1 MAKKIFK
8 YLGFTLLALIITAF
22 AAPIF
27 FKGKILTAVKQQLN
41 SKLNATTNFSDVSIS
56 LFKSFPKLSV
66 GIEDLSIVVKNEFEN
81 DTLVSAKEI
90 AFAINLM
97 SAIKQQ
103 DIEIYKITINDAHIK
118 AHVLNNGKP
127 NWNIITTTETNNKD
141 TLSKSLNLKLEKYEI
156 KNTNI
161 TYINDVNNTT
171 ALIYNLNHEG
181 KGNFTNEIF
190 ALNTNTEIE
199 KVDVSYGGIKYL
211 NSAKVKLDATVD
223 VNSKTNTYTFD
234 SKDIWVND
242 LQLNTKGNFQIL
254 PQDSYKMDISF
265 NTLSNSF
272 KTLLSFIP
280 TIYQNNFKDIQTKG
294 TAQFDG
300 FVKGIYN
307 QNSLPAYSINI
318 VAKDGYFKYPS
329 LPTAVENIFIDAH
342 IKNETGNNDDVVI
355 DVKKGHVEIEKD
367 PFDFTLNVQHPLT
380 NLFINAS
387 AKGKL
392 NLGKVQQYIPLQKG
406 TILNGIIQANATI
419 QGFAKTIT
427 NKEYGNLNAQGNIDV
442 QQLQYKSSEYP
453 DGVFVN
459 NLNVSLTP
467 QKFSLN
473 NIDAQVKQSSFKGN
487 GFISN
492 FLDYA
497 FANGVLNGVLNVS
510 ADNVNVNNWMG
521 KSNSTASVSTQP
533 LQAFIIPKNI
543 NFTINASAE
552 NIDYDKLKITNAT
565 GSLLLANETVKVT
578 NLKGNSM
585 NGTLTANGTYSTK
598 DNKKQP
604 AINFNYNINNVD
616 IQQAFNALNTFEK
629 IMPIGKFLNGK
640 LNSQFNM
647 SGILGN
653 DLMPQLTSLS
663 GIGNLLMLDGVLTS
677 FTPLEK
683 LANTLKVNDLKNI
696 SAKDI
701 KAFIEFS
708 NGKVLVKPFKVK
720 AKGIDMEIGGLHG
733 LNQDM
738 DYTINMNIPRA
749 MISDKGNTLINDLQ
763 NKAKSAGASITL
775 AELIPVQVKMG
786 GSIKNPTITTNLKQ
800 TGSSLAN
807 DLKNQVQS
815 FVQTKVDVVKAQA
828 DSAKKAL
835 ADTVKASKNLI
846 IKNAKDA
853 LIKQVIGNTDTT
865 QKTSNPLDDTKKQ
878 LEQKGKG
885 LLDKFNPFKK
895 KQQEVKDTTNQ

>member
-8 YLGFTLLALIITAF
+8 YLGFTLLALTITAF

-27 FKGKILTAVKQQLN
+27 FNGKILTVVKQQLN
-41 SKLNATTNFSDVSIS
+41 NKLNATTNFSDVNIS

-66 GIEDLSIVVKNEFEN
+66 GIENVSIIGKNEFVN
-81 DTLVSAKEI
+81 DTLIAAKEI
-90 AFAINLM
+90 NVAVNLM
-97 SAIKQQ
+97 SVIKQK
-103 DIEIYKITINDAHIK
+103 DIEIYKVSIQNANIK
-118 AHVLNNGKP
+118 AHVLNNGKA
-127 NWNIITTTETNNKD
+127 NWDIVQTTEAASKD
-141 TLSKSLNLKLEKYEI
+141 TLSNALNLKLDKYEI
-156 KNTNI
+156 NNTNI
-161 TYINDVNNTT
+161 SYVNDVNNTT
-171 ALIYNLNHEG
+171 AVINNLNHIG
-181 KGNFTNEIF
+181 KGNFTNDIF
-190 ALNTNTEIE
+190 ALNTATSAE

-211 NSAKVKLDATVD
+211 NNATIKLDATID
-223 VNSKTNTYTFD
+223 VNNKSKIYAFD

-254 PQDSYKMDISF
+254 PQDAYKMDISF
-265 NTLSNSF
+265 NTVSNSF

-300 FVKGIYN
+300 FVKGIYT
-307 QNSLPAYSINI
+307 QNNLPAYSVNI

-329 LPTAVENIFIDAH
+329 LPTAVENINIDAH

-355 DVKKGHVEIEKD
+355 DIKKGHIEIEKD
-367 PFDFTLNVQHPLT
+367 PFDFTLNVQHPIT
-380 NLFINAS
+380 NLFINAT
-387 AKGKL
+387 ANGKL
-392 NLGKVQQYIPLQKG
+392 NLAKVQQYIPLQKG
-406 TILNGIIQANATI
+406 TIMQGIVAANASI
-419 QGFAKTIT
+419 QGFAKAMI
-427 NKEYGNLNAQGNIDV
+427 NKQYENLKAQGNIDV
-442 QQLQYKSSEYP
+442 QQLQYKSNDLP

-467 QKFSLN
+467 KQFLLN
-473 NIDAQVKQSSFKGN
+473 NIDAQLKQSSFKGN
-487 GFISN
+487 GYVTN

-497 FANGVLNGVLNVS
+497 FANGVVNGVLNVS
-510 ADNVNVNNWMG
+510 ADNINVNNWMG
-521 KSNSTASVSTQP
+521 KTNTTSTVSNQP
-533 LQAFIIPKNI
+533 LQAFVIPKNI
-543 NFTINASAE
+543 NFIINANAE
-552 NIDYDKLKITNAT
+552 NIDYDKLKISNAT
-565 GSLLLANETVKVT
+565 GSLLLANETVNVT

-585 NGTLTANGTYSTK
+585 NGTITASGTYSTK
-598 DNKKQP
+598 DNKQQP
-604 AINFNYNINNVD
+604 AINFNYTINNVD
-616 IQQAFNALNTFEK
+616 IQQAFTALNTIEK

-677 FTPLEK
+677 FAPLEK
-683 LANTLKVNDLKNI
+683 LANTLKVNELKNV
-696 SAKDI
+696 SAKNI

-720 AKGIDMEIGGLHG
+720 VKGIDMEIGGLHG

-853 LIKQVIGNTDTT
+853 LIKQVIGNSDTT
-865 QKTSNPLDDTKKQ
+865 QKSGNAIDDTKKQ

-895 KQQEVKDTTNQ
+895 KQQVVKDTTSQ